1 MANGPGLG
9 IRVLGELKL
18 LVRGKP
24 VALPPSRKTRALLG
38 YLVTTGSPQPRER
51 LCDLLWDGPDDPRAA
66 LRWSLAKLRPLLDDT
81 GATRLVTDRERVAFV
96 PHEVEVDILS
106 VSVGLAGGI
115 ESASTSD
122 LEASAAR
129 FTGEFLEGLDL
140 PACFRFHEWCTA
152 EREKWSALRIA
163 ILRTLVDRLRDT
175 PEAALSHARARVSV
189 DPLEESGHAAVIR
202 LLAALGR
209 QREAAR
215 QYDYCRQIMKVELGV
230 TPGVELE
237 RAFAL
242 LKVSDRGQSNEALR
256 EQLPPAAAVDATLVG
271 RNPERLF
278 IETFAATAAAGQV
291 QPGLVLLIG
300 DPGIGKSRMLRH
312 FAHCVAHAGGQVLT
326 ARAFEAEMRR
336 PYGIW
341 VDLLTGVP
349 HGTISAQLRA
359 ELRPLIFDVSS
370 SPVPEEGD
378 RVRLYAAVVSLLHEM
393 SARKSVAILID
404 DLQWMDEASV
414 SLLHYVSRALHA
426 PCSVV
431 IAATGRP
438 GEMEDNEPA
447 SRLVRGLAREGRL
460 TEVPLRPLD
469 NRACTALALSMAP
482 GRDVSPVVAAGEGN
496 PLFTLELAR
505 ALASGSNALPDGI
518 QAVLAEHL
526 SRPGGAARAL
536 LPWAAAL
543 GRAFDLSVLTRC
555 VRLSPAEWDEALEEL
570 ERRGIIR
577 CIGGE
582 DRYDFAHDLLRN
594 LAYGRTSQPRRRL
607 IHGQIAQSI
616 AAALDSNEGGVFASE
631 LVRHAALGGDDA
643 LAARG
648 CALAAE
654 ISLRLFANEEAI
666 DLAWR
671 GLHHLS
677 RVKHGPQRASLRIA
691 LLRVQILA
699 SSDSRLRRWP
709 HLLHELTEATAM
721 AEAASLSAETATGYY
736 LLSVLHQ
743 DEGETLESVETTL
756 RAADAGRRA
765 DAGTA
770 VAQLTNTARCLV
782 ELESNVGRARMMLAE
797 ANALLDRRRADS
809 VELFWAEALLKRWEG
824 MLDTTVPL
832 MEEALQIARAQGDR
846 WRECKCLAWLAMI
859 NLERGE
865 SGSSLAC
872 CDELRPLAERMGE
885 SGEVPFVRALEAL
898 SRLALGLPDAAIE
911 LDRAVEQLR
920 AFDSK
925 AHLAYVL
932 NAAAEA
938 AFGSGHFAEAL
949 DAAQDALAAAEA
961 TRRVS
966 EAATSRALLA
976 RIVTAQGDRS
986 AARRWLD
993 PVLDG
998 MGETDGLSA
1007 RTRAIALHAAKDL
1020 GIWIPTLGQTPS

>member
-1 MANGPGLG
+1 M
-9 IRVLGELKL
+9 
-18 LVRGKP
+18 
-24 VALPPSRKTRALLG
+24 
-38 YLVTTGSPQPRER
+38 
-51 LCDLLWDGPDDPRAA
+51 
-66 LRWSLAKLRPLLDDT
+66 
-81 GATRLVTDRERVAFV
+81 
-96 PHEVEVDILS
+96 
-106 VSVGLAGGI
+106 
-115 ESASTSD
+115 
-122 LEASAAR
+122 
-129 FTGEFLEGLDL
+129 
-140 PACFRFHEWCTA
+140 
-152 EREKWSALRIA
+152 
-163 ILRTLVDRLRDT
+163 
-175 PEAALSHARARVSV
+175 
-189 DPLEESGHAAVIR
+189 ESG
-202 LLAALGR
+202 
-209 QREAAR
+209 
-215 QYDYCRQIMKVELGV
+215 
-230 TPGVELE
+230 
-237 RAFAL
+237 
-242 LKVSDRGQSNEALR
+242 
-256 EQLPPAAAVDATLVG
+256 
-271 RNPERLF
+271 
-278 IETFAATAAAGQV
+278 
-291 QPGLVLLIG
+291 
-300 DPGIGKSRMLRH
+300 
-312 FAHCVAHAGGQVLT
+312 
-326 ARAFEAEMRR
+326 
-336 PYGIW
+336 
-341 VDLLTGVP
+341 VDLLAGVP
-349 HGTISAQLRA
+349 HGTIPAPLRA
-359 ELRPLIFDVSS
+359 ELRPLIFDVSN
-370 SPVPEEGD
+370 SPAPKEGD

-393 SARKSVAILID
+393 SARKAVAILID
-404 DLQWMDEASV
+404 DLQWMDEASIA
-414 SLLHYVSRALHA
+414 LLHYVSRALHA
-426 PCSVV
+426 PCSIV

-438 GEMEDNEPA
+438 GEMEDNGPA
-447 SRLVRGLAREGRL
+447 WRLVRGLAREGRL
-460 TEVPLRPLD
+460 TEVPLGPLD
-469 NRACTALALSMAP
+469 DRACTALAISMAP
-482 GRDVSPVVAAGEGN
+482 GKDVSPVVAAGEGN

-505 ALASGSNALPDGI
+505 ALASVGNALPDGI

-526 SRPGGAARAL
+526 SRPEGAARAL

-543 GRAFDLSVLTRC
+543 GRAFDLRVLTRC
-555 VRLSPAEWDEALEEL
+555 VRLSPAEWDDALEEL

-577 CIGGE
+577 CIGE

-616 AAALDSNEGGVFASE
+616 AAALDANEGGGVLASE

-709 HLLHELTEATAM
+709 HLLRELTEATAM
-721 AEAASLSAETATGYY
+721 VEAASLSAETATGYY

-770 VAQLTNTARCLV
+770 VAQLSNTARCLV
-782 ELESNVGRARMMLAE
+782 ELESNVARARMMLAE

-824 MLDTTVPL
+824 LLDTTVPL

-865 SGSSLAC
+865 PKSSLAC

-885 SGEVPFVRALEAL
+885 SGEVPFIRALEAL

-932 NAAAEA
+932 NAAAQS
-938 AFGSGHFAEAL
+938 AFESGTLPRRLAPHRMRTPQRKLRGAYRKRRRRGRCSRGFSPRRAIAWQRGAGSIRSLTAWGRLTVSVPVPARSHCMPPKTLAYGFLRWVKRHLETIHNWSDRRKQCHASSSNAVSIHL
-949 DAAQDALAAAEA
+949 SVRKSWMPLVSGSAAAWICMGSA
-961 TRRVS
+961 GS
-966 EAATSRALLA
+966 AATSLLTGVA
-976 RIVTAQGDRS
+976 WCACTRPATRKVSATCKMRRKRRS
-986 AARRWLD
+986 IGSGR
-993 PVLDG
+993 PI
-998 MGETDGLSA
+998 S
-1007 RTRAIALHAAKDL
+1007 
-1020 GIWIPTLGQTPS
+1020 